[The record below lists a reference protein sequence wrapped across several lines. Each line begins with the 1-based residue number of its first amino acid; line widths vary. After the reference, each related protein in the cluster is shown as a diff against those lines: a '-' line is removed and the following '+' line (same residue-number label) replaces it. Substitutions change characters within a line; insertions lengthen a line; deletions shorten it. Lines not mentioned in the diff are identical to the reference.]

1 MNISCVIQWDVR
13 ENRYWQ
19 SFISSIS
26 YFFLIFSPDLA
37 LTCRLWDIANKE
49 VANCI
54 KHGTGYLSFYKWHQ
68 DSECRQLPCY
78 TKNASKAGLPSDCLS
93 DRLLLYT
100 SLSLAWL
107 WIQVFFPF
115 YFFQGFI
122 VQLSMSLLLQN
133 SFCFGNSFNNFQWW
147 ISPWVM
153 ILLTPHLQQE
163 TSYILTSGNQ
173 REGHLFAIWLGF
185 LQPVCLRYPR
195 LVFLG

>member
-1 MNISCVIQWDVR
+1 MQGFETLQIKRW
-13 ENRYWQ
+13 
-19 SFISSIS
+19 
-26 YFFLIFSPDLA
+26 PTA
-37 LTCRLWDIANKE
+37 LSMEQATCHFTSD
-49 VANCI
+49 
-54 KHGTGYLSFYKWHQ
+54 
-68 DSECRQLPCY
+68 
-78 TKNASKAGLPSDCLS
+78 TKTQNADNFPAAQKCFRSRLPSDCHS

-115 YFFQGFI
+115 HFFQGFI

-133 SFCFGNSFNNFQWW
+133 SFCFGISFNNFQWW
-147 ISPWVM
+147 ISPLVM

-185 LQPVCLRYPR
+185 LQPVCPRYPR
-195 LVFLG
+195 LVFSGLIAQISSLLRIWGQQSKKRRI